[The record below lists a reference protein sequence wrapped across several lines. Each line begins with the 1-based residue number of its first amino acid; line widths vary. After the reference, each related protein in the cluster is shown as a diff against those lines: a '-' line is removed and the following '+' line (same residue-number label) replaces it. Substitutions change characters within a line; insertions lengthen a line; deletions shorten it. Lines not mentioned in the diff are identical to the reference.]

1 MDTTAVVESTDL
13 EVAASRL
20 AALGDPTRLRIM
32 RTLVGRELCV
42 CRLRDEVPVPANLL
56 SYHLKVLRDA
66 GLIRGTRR
74 GRWVDYSVVAEVVDD
89 LGRSLLGRVPP

>member
-13 EVAASRL
+13 EVTAARL

-32 RTLVGRELCV
+32 RTLAAGELCV
-42 CRLRDEVPVPANLL
+42 CRLRDAVPVPANLL
-56 SYHLKVLRDA
+56 SYHLKVLRDT

-74 GRWVDYSVVAEVVDD
+74 GRWVDYSVVTEVVDE
-89 LGRSLLGRVPP
+89 LATGLLGGGPA